1 MKAQMG
7 RERKTLCRQ
16 ADNTVMRQSEH
27 SHGTS
32 TQALASSRWVSSGS
46 ARPVVKA
53 TTHLQKELRI
63 VVCKQHPYVWP
74 FYPARGRFHQA
85 TQLVPSAWGPAL
97 PGKGLRGPRGG
108 AFIPHSDSRSS
119 LKTLS

>member
-7 RERKTLCRQ
+7 RGRKTLVQTGRQ
-16 ADNTVMRQSEH
+16 HCDETDGH

-32 TQALASSRWVSSGS
+32 TQALAPSRWVSSGS
-46 ARPVVKA
+46 ARPAVKA
-53 TTHLQKELRI
+53 ATHLQKELRI
-63 VVCKQHPYVWP
+63 VVCKQHPHVWP
-74 FYPARGRFHQA
+74 FYPGRGRVHQA

-97 PGKGLRGPRGG
+97 PSEGPREPRRG

-119 LKTLS
+119 LKPLS